1 MKNIIEQRLCCM
13 FQEFWTNHR
22 QMAVLSIFSEHKKA
36 FLLANIFQSHKFQ
49 TFVLTNMQKFSKI
62 LLLLYY
68 ICVARETSCSKQNFF
83 CNKIFCKFLYYVFS
97 KFLFIVVCFVV
108 VVVLE
113 TLYSKLA
120 ALFNILRNW
129 TKMLFSWLIYC
140 NFFS

>member
-1 MKNIIEQRLCCM
+1 M

-49 TFVLTNMQKFSKI
+49 IFVLTNMQKFSKT
-62 LLLLYY
+62 LLLCITFALL
-68 ICVARETSCSKQNFF
+68 EKQVVQ
-83 CNKIFCKFLYYVFS
+83 NKIFFEINFFCKFLYYVFS
-97 KFLFIVVCFVV
+97 KFLCIAVCFVV

-140 NFFS
+140 SFFS